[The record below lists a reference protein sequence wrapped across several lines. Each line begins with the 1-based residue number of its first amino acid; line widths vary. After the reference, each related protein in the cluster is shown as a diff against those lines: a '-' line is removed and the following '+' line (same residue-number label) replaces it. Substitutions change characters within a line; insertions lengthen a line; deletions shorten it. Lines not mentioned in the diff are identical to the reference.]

1 MAETKKTTK
10 SNKSE
15 VKLSPAMWDVKYN
28 ADLISQVLYV
38 LRSNLRAGTAH
49 AKTRGDVSGG
59 GKKPWAQKG
68 TGRARAGSIRSPIWV
83 KGGVTFVPNDR
94 NWSRK
99 VNVKMRRKAMKMEL
113 SERLRNDL
121 ITFVSFSGLKGN
133 KELREAAGKA
143 TDLTKSTLVISEN
156 KDLRLALRNIP
167 KVSVIEPRYMNLL
180 DIVKSRIT
188 LVDNDVIKVLET
200 QLSNEK

>member
-121 ITFVSFSGLKGN
+121 ITFVSFSDLKGN